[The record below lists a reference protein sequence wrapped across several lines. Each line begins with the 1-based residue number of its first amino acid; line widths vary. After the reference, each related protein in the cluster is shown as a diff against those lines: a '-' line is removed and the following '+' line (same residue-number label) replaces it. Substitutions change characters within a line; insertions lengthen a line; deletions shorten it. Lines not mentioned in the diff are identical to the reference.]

1 MAQEGL
7 EILRKSWEQ
16 GNHVIDVTSDL
27 ILVKKSQEVGG
38 CHPPASPMPLP
49 TDDPLGDV
57 S

>member
-1 MAQEGL
+1 MAQEVL
-7 EILRKSWEQ
+7 ESLRKSWEQ

-27 ILVKKSQEVGG
+27 ILVKSQEVGG